1 MRGFAVHRRGLVLGL
16 LALLA
21 LAACT
26 RMDLAY
32 RNLDTLIP
40 WSLDDYLDMNR
51 EQKAWFEDQLA
62 EHLRWHC
69 QTQLPGYLPWL
80 DRLQSLVV
88 TQNVSDDTL
97 QALTRD
103 AEQATNA
110 IALQITPSAVTLLRD
125 LTDEQVS
132 ALQDAFAK
140 DIAKRRREQVAPPL
154 AEQVETR
161 AEKMHDRLKPWL
173 GRVSPEQDAAI
184 GRWSAQLGDH
194 NRVAL
199 ENRERWQQAL
209 LTALEHR
216 AEPGF
221 EARIAQLLQRREALW
236 SEAYRADRANAQ
248 AAARAL
254 TQQILA
260 LSDTAQRR
268 QLTDQLEKLRQRFA
282 ALRCLKKQ

>member
-1 MRGFAVHRRGLVLGL
+1 MCL
-16 LALLA
+16 LAVLA

-40 WSLDDYLDMNR
+40 WSLDDYLGMNR

-80 DRLQSLVV
+80 DRLQSLVAA
-88 TQNVSDDTL
+88 QNVSDDTL

-110 IALQITPSAVTLLRD
+110 IARQITPSAVTLLRN
-125 LTDEQVS
+125 LTDEQVN
-132 ALQDAFAK
+132 ALREAFAK

-154 AEQVETR
+154 AEQIATR

-173 GRVSPEQDAAI
+173 GRISAEQDAAI
-184 GRWSAQLGDH
+184 GRWSAQLENH
-194 NRVAL
+194 NAVAL

-209 LTALEHR
+209 LMAVEHR

-221 EARIAQLLQRREALW
+221 ESRITQLLQRREALW
-236 SEAYRADRANAQ
+236 SEAYRADRANSQ
-248 AAARAL
+248 AAARDL
-254 TQQILA
+254 TQAVLA
-260 LSDTAQRR
+260 SSDAGQRQ
-268 QLTDQLEKLRQRFA
+268 QLTEQLEKLRARFS

>member
-1 MRGFAVHRRGLVLGL
+1 MCL
-16 LALLA
+16 LAVLA

-40 WSLDDYLDMNR
+40 WGLDDYLDMNR

-80 DRLQSLVV
+80 DRLQSLVT

-103 AEQATNA
+103 AEEATNA
-110 IALQITPSAVTLLRD
+110 IARQITPSAVTLLRN

-132 ALQDAFAK
+132 ALREAFAK

-154 AEQVETR
+154 AKQIETR

-173 GRVSPEQDAAI
+173 GRVSAEQDAAI
-184 GRWSAQLGDH
+184 SRWSAQLGNH
-194 NRVAL
+194 NAVAL
-199 ENRERWQQAL
+199 ENREHWQQAL

-221 EARIAQLLQRREALW
+221 ESRIAQLLQRREALW
-236 SEAYRADRANAQ
+236 SEAYRADRGNSQ

-254 TQQILA
+254 TQAVLA
-260 LSDTAQRR
+260 LSDAGQRQ
-268 QLTDQLEKLRQRFA
+268 QLTEQLEKLRARFS